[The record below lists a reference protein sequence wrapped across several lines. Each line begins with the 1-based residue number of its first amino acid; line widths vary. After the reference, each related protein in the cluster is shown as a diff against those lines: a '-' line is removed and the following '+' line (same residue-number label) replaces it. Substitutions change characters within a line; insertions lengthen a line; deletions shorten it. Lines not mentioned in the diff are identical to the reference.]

1 MTKSS
6 EMEMYSAYPPL
17 RFSPVIFIELQGWH
31 IKIRKDLDNN
41 NTSQMEREHKI
52 MNHHHSEKKK
62 YINKIEV
69 MNIADTH

>member
-6 EMEMYSAYPPL
+6 EMEMYSAYPPS

-52 MNHHHSEKKK
+52 MNKSSW
-62 YINKIEV
+62 
-69 MNIADTH
+69 

>member
-17 RFSPVIFIELQGWH
+17 RFSPVIFIELRGWH

-52 MNHHHSEKKK
+52 MNKSS
-62 YINKIEV
+62 
-69 MNIADTH
+69 

>member
-6 EMEMYSAYPPL
+6 EIEMYSAYPPL

-52 MNHHHSEKKK
+52 MNKSS
-62 YINKIEV
+62 
-69 MNIADTH
+69 